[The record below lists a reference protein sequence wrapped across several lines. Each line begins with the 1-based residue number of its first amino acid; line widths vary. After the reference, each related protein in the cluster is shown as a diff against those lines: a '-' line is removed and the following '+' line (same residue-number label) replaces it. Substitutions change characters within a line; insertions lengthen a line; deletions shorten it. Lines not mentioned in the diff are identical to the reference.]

1 MRCQSVS
8 NEEDEM
14 ASQIVTTTDLPLP
27 KFSVGKVRD
36 TYDLGDRLLM
46 VATDRISA
54 FDAILPNGIP
64 DKGRVLTQL
73 SAFWFARLSDLIANH
88 LISIDIA
95 DLPDAVRADN
105 QLCEDLAGR
114 FMIVKKAQRYDFEC
128 VVRGY
133 LAGSGWVDYQR
144 TGAVCGVALPAGL
157 RQGDRLP
164 EPIFTPA
171 TKAEQ
176 GHDIN
181 ISLDEMKQ
189 AVGKDIGQT
198 IADASIAIYKTAAAY
213 ALDRGIIIADTKMEF
228 GLLDGELILI
238 DELLTPDS
246 SRYWP
251 VADYRPGGSPPSFDK
266 QFVRDWLEG
275 SGWDKQPPAPA
286 LPADVVAG
294 AATRYREAYEWLT
307 GAPLP
312 A

>member
-1 MRCQSVS
+1 MPAQV
-8 NEEDEM
+8 
-14 ASQIVTTTDLPLP
+14 VTTTDLPLP

-54 FDAILPNGIP
+54 FDCILPNGIP

-73 SAFWFARLSDLIANH
+73 SAFWFDRLSDVIANH
-88 LISIDIA
+88 LISM
-95 DLPDAVRADN
+95 DLAELPPALSNDATLRE
-105 QLCEDLAGR
+105 LLAGR
-114 FMIVKKAQRYDFEC
+114 FMIVKKAKRFDFEC

-133 LAGSGWVDYQR
+133 LAGSGWADYQR

-157 RQGDRLP
+157 RQGERLP

-171 TKAEQ
+171 TKAEE
-176 GHDIN
+176 GHDLN
-181 ISLDEMKQ
+181 ISLDEMKR
-189 AVGKDIGQT
+189 AIGEDMAQT
-198 IADASIAIYKTAAAY
+198 IADASIALYKAAASY

-266 QFVRDWLEG
+266 QYVRDWLEA
-275 SGWDKQPPAPA
+275 SGWNKQPPAHA
-286 LPADVVAG
+286 LPAEVVEG

-307 GAPLP
+307 GHPLP
-312 A
+312 E

>member
-1 MRCQSVS
+1 
-8 NEEDEM
+8 M

-46 VATDRISA
+46 VATDRLSA

-73 SAFWFARLSDLIANH
+73 SAFWFRRLSGIIANH
-88 LISIDIA
+88 LISVDVA
-95 DLPDAVRADN
+95 DLPDVVREN
-105 QLCEDLAGR
+105 KELREQVEGR
-114 FMIVKKAQRYDFEC
+114 FMIVKKAKRLDFEC

-133 LAGSGWVDYQR
+133 LAGSGWAEYQAA
-144 TGAVCGVALPAGL
+144 GAVCGVKLPAGL
-157 RQGDRLP
+157 RQAERLP

-171 TKAEQ
+171 TKAEE

-181 ISLDEMKQ
+181 ISLDEMKR
-189 AVGKDIGQT
+189 AVGEDLGQT
-198 IADASIAIYKTAAAY
+198 IADASIAIYKEAAAY

-266 QFVRDWLEG
+266 QYVRDWLEQ
-275 SGWDKQPPAPA
+275 SGWNKLPPAPE
-286 LPADVVAG
+286 LPAEVVMGVAS
-294 AATRYREAYEWLT
+294 RYREAYEWLT
-307 GAPLP
+307 GEPLP

>member
-1 MRCQSVS
+1 MKRHR
-8 NEEDEM
+8 ERDEM
-14 ASQIVTTTDLPLP
+14 PAQVVITTDLPLP

-54 FDAILPNGIP
+54 FDSIMPNGVP

-73 SAFWFARLSDLIANH
+73 SAFWFDRLSNVIANH
-88 LISIDIA
+88 LISVDTA
-95 DLPDAVRADN
+95 DLPDAVRNDTALRDM
-105 QLCEDLAGR
+105 LAGR
-114 FMIVKKAQRYDFEC
+114 FMIVKKAKRFDFEC

-133 LAGSGWVDYQR
+133 LAGSGWADYQR

-157 RQGDRLP
+157 RQGERLP

-171 TKAEQ
+171 TKAEE

-181 ISLDEMKQ
+181 VSLDEMKR
-189 AVGKDIGQT
+189 AIGDEMAQT
-198 IADASIAIYKTAAAY
+198 IADASIALYQAATTY
-213 ALDRGIIIADTKMEF
+213 ALDRGIIIADTKMEY

-251 VADYRPGGSPPSFDK
+251 VADYQPGGSPPSFDK
-266 QFVRDWLEG
+266 QFLRDWLET
-275 SGWDKQPPAPA
+275 SGWNKQPPAPT
-286 LPADVVAG
+286 LPADVVSGLAS
-294 AATRYREAYEWLT
+294 RYREVYEWLT
-307 GAPLP
+307 GHPLP

>member
-1 MRCQSVS
+1 MPAQV
-8 NEEDEM
+8 
-14 ASQIVTTTDLPLP
+14 VTTTDLPLP

-36 TYDLGDRLLM
+36 TYDLGDCLLM

-54 FDAILPNGIP
+54 FDCIMPNGVP

-73 SAFWFARLSDLIANH
+73 SAFWFDRLSDIIANH
-88 LISIDIA
+88 LISVDDA
-95 DLPDAVRADN
+95 DLPDAVRNDAALRDM
-105 QLCEDLAGR
+105 LAGR
-114 FMIVKKAQRYDFEC
+114 FMIVKKAKRFDFEC

-133 LAGSGWVDYQR
+133 LAGSGWADYQR

-157 RQGDRLP
+157 RQGERLP

-181 ISLDEMKQ
+181 VSLDEMKR
-189 AVGKDIGQT
+189 AIGDEMAQT
-198 IADASIAIYKTAAAY
+198 IADTSIALYQAATTY
-213 ALDRGIIIADTKMEF
+213 ALDRGIIIADTKMEY

-251 VADYRPGGSPPSFDK
+251 VADYQPGGSPPSFDK
-266 QFVRDWLEG
+266 QFLRDWLES
-275 SGWDKQPPAPA
+275 SGWNKQPPAPA
-286 LPADVVAG
+286 LPDEVVNGLAS
-294 AATRYREAYEWLT
+294 RYREAYEWLT
-307 GAPLP
+307 GRPLP
-312 A
+312 Q

>member
-1 MRCQSVS
+1 
-8 NEEDEM
+8 M
-14 ASQIVTTTDLPLP
+14 AAQIVTTTDLPLP

-46 VATDRISA
+46 VATDRLSA
-54 FDAILPNGIP
+54 FDCILPNGIP

-73 SAFWFARLSDLIANH
+73 SAFWFTRLSNIIANH
-88 LISIDIA
+88 LISVDVA
-95 DLPDAVRADN
+95 DLPDEVRNDPA
-105 QLCEDLAGR
+105 LREMLAGR
-114 FMIVKKAQRYDFEC
+114 FMLIKKAKRFDFEC

-133 LAGSGWVDYQR
+133 LAGSGWVDYQA
-144 TGAVCGVALPAGL
+144 TGAVCGVTLPQGL

-171 TKAEQ
+171 TKADE

-181 ISLDEMKQ
+181 VSLDEMKQ
-189 AVGKDIGQT
+189 ALGEDMGQM
-198 IADASIAIYKTAAAY
+198 IADASIAIYKEAAAY

-266 QFVRDWLEG
+266 QYVRDWLEQ
-275 SGWDKQPPAPA
+275 SGWNKQPPAPE
-286 LPADVVAG
+286 LPAEVVEGVAS
-294 AATRYREAYEWLT
+294 RYREAYEWLT
-307 GAPLP
+307 GSPLP
-312 A
+312 EA